1 MSGSPSSVWLCLVGG
16 MLLQLTYMILPLQRG
31 DWARYL
37 GSAALPL
44 FMIGKADHDHVTI
57 GVVEGLLLCG
67 MFTLM
72 FALLFQERLLP
83 RLGEGVI
90 LMWTT
95 VLLCMVV
102 ELGDWQSGA
111 TALKTTV
118 SHLTLGVGF
127 TVIVL
132 LVVQRVLPYALKL
145 AVYAWFLLVVVVM
158 GVLQFRSSD
167 FSLMI
172 AGGTNE
178 LDYRFALIDGVSGA
192 YVGVHAAFLYE
203 LLPIPGKGERWSDF
217 KTRWRGYLDQ
227 VVSRIDD
234 QQLNTPVALAIV
246 LGIAL
251 LAYVNHGIGWMP
263 DRTLASLVL
272 FALPIVWQ
280 AASICLMRWRSGDQ
294 SASVMP
300 MMSPTKPESTPRE
313 GIGRARH
320 SRKHRQ

>member
-1 MSGSPSSVWLCLVGG
+1 MSGTPSSVWLCLVGG
-16 MLLQLTYMILPLQRG
+16 MLLQLTYMILPFQRW

-37 GSAALPL
+37 GSAALPV
-44 FMIGKADHDHVTI
+44 FMIAKADTNHAAI
-57 GVVEGLLLCG
+57 GVEDGLVMCG

-90 LMWTT
+90 LMWTA
-95 VLLCMVV
+95 VLLCLIV

-111 TALKTTV
+111 AYST
-118 SHLTLGVGF
+118 
-127 TVIVL
+127 
-132 LVVQRVLPYALKL
+132 LVVGVAVILLLIVQRALPYVLKV

-172 AGGTNE
+172 AGRIDQI
-178 LDYRFALIDGVSGA
+178 DYRFAFIDGISGA
-192 YVGVHAAFLYE
+192 YIGVHAAFLYE
-203 LLPIPGKGERWSDF
+203 ILPIPGKGEQWSQF

-227 VVSRIDD
+227 VVSRFDD
-234 QQLNTPVALAIV
+234 QQLDKSVALALV
-246 LGIAL
+246 LGIVL
-251 LAYVNHGIGWMP
+251 LAYSNHQIGLMP
-263 DRTLASLVL
+263 DRTFVSLVL
-272 FALPIVWQ
+272 VALPIVWQ
-280 AASICLMRWRSGDQ
+280 AGHFLLMRWRHEDQ
-294 SASVMP
+294 SAPAV
-300 MMSPTKPESTPRE
+300 PTIAPAKPESTPRE